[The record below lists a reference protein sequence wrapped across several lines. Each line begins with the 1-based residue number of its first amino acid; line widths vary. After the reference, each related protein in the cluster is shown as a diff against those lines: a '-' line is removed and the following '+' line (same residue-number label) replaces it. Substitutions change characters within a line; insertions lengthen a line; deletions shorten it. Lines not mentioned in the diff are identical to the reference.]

1 VLSLS
6 LTALLFIAIDST
18 TNWLKP
24 VRHYFGEFS
33 YPFYWLA
40 DIPGR
45 MVDWSD
51 DVSKSRPELLAEIER
66 LKAENLLYQGQQ
78 QRMAEVAAENIRLRS
93 LLNATELLKGNVLV
107 AGLIGV
113 SPDPLD
119 HIIMINR
126 GHKDG
131 VYENQAVI
139 GSEGLMGQVV
149 EVYGGY
155 SQVLLITDANHA
167 LPVQVTRN
175 GLRAIAEGTGDFQR
189 LKLRYVSPTMD
200 LRIGDLLVSSGL
212 GGRFPMGYPVG
223 EVVAINRDPGQAF
236 IDVDVKPT
244 EPLSRRR
251 HVLLVF
257 SSKDDLSQEE
267 GDE

>member
-1 VLSLS
+1 LLTLS
-6 LTALLFIAIDST
+6 LTALLLIAIDTT

-24 VRHYFGEFS
+24 IRHYFSELG

-40 DIPGR
+40 DVPGR

-51 DVSKSRPELLAEIER
+51 NASKSRPELLTTIER
-66 LKAENLLYQGQQ
+66 LSAETLLYQAQQ
-78 QRMAEVAAENIRLRS
+78 QRMAELAAENIRLRS

-107 AGLIGV
+107 AELIGV

-119 HIIMINR
+119 HVIVINR
-126 GHKDG
+126 GLEDG
-131 VYENQAVI
+131 VYENQAII
-139 GSEGLMGQVV
+139 GSEGLMGQVI
-149 EVYGGY
+149 EVYEKH
-155 SQVLLITDANHA
+155 SRVLLITDASHA

-200 LRIGDLLVSSGL
+200 LRNGDLLVSSGL
-212 GGRFPMGYPVG
+212 GGRFPVGYPVG
-223 EVVAINRDPGQAF
+223 KVVAINRDPGQAF
-236 IDVDVKPT
+236 VEVDVEPT

-257 SSKDDLSQEE
+257 STGNDLTPR
-267 GDE
+267 GDQ